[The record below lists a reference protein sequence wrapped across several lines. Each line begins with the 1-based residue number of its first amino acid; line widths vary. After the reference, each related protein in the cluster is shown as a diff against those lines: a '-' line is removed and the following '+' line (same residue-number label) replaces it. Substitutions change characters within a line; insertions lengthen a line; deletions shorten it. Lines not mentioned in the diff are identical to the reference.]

1 MVEIFQYIHDY
12 TELHKEMNN
21 LKKYNIFKKKKIVNK
36 MVEIEEKLR
45 NENIY
50 DLLNALYNYICA
62 NEYIGNYTMY
72 GNDLEKDEVRF
83 KDNGYIYISCKT
95 GKYYAEYSVNTKT
108 FHIIFT
114 NKSFYVQYDQSINN
128 SNLSY
133 EWNIVRNSLYDLIIG
148 IIALF

>member
-1 MVEIFQYIHDY
+1 MVEIFQYIYDY

-36 MVEIEEKLR
+36 MVEIEEKIR

-83 KDNGYIYISCKT
+83 KDNGYINISCKT
-95 GKYYAEYSVNTKT
+95 SKYYAEYSVNTKT

>member
-1 MVEIFQYIHDY
+1 MVEIFQYIYDY

-21 LKKYNIFKKKKIVNK
+21 IKKYNIFKKKKIVNK

-83 KDNGYIYISCKT
+83 KDNGYIFISYSNTPVYIH
-95 GKYYAEYSVNTKT
+95 YP
-108 FHIIFT
+108 IL
-114 NKSFYVQYDQSINN
+114 DSI
-128 SNLSY
+128 
-133 EWNIVRNSLYDLIIG
+133 
-148 IIALF
+148 